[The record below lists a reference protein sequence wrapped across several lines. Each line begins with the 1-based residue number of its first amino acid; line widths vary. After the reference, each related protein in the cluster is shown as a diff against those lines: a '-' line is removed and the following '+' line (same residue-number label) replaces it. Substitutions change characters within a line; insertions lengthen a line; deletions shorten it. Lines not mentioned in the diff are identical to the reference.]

1 MSLRGLPRCLP
12 RLRGSGLQPEGGS
25 KEKDSLCGEE
35 AGALAPAAARR
46 LPRGAG
52 PPCAQHLEDRSW
64 GQWGTRAP
72 SPERG
77 QGTGRK
83 SKSVPT
89 AGGGGGLLRRPGAAA
104 AAAASGAHVSTT
116 RMSGMD
122 LGLGGLAILT
132 PPRFSVVA
140 QVCVLKLL
148 WLICFSIRCS
158 IRSCISKFSASR

>member
-1 MSLRGLPRCLP
+1 MFPQDALQSIRALRTSAPLASRPEANLVVGAPP
-12 RLRGSGLQPEGGS
+12 PAARGP
-25 KEKDSLCGEE
+25 
-35 AGALAPAAARR
+35 ALAPVCNRREALRKKTVSAGSRTAPWLLRQHAASRG
-46 LPRGAG
+46 GAG

-104 AAAASGAHVSTT
+104 AAASGAHVSTT

-132 PPRFSVVA
+132 LERNR
-140 QVCVLKLL
+140 KH
-148 WLICFSIRCS
+148 
-158 IRSCISKFSASR
+158 

>member
-1 MSLRGLPRCLP
+1 MSSGASPSCARACS
-12 RLRGSGLQPEGGS
+12 GSGLQPEGGS
-25 KEKDSLCGEE
+25 KEKDSLCGVED
-35 AGALAPAAARR
+35 GALAPAAARR

-89 AGGGGGLLRRPGAAA
+89 AGGGGGLLCRPGAV

-132 PPRFSVVA
+132 LERNR
-140 QVCVLKLL
+140 KH
-148 WLICFSIRCS
+148 
-158 IRSCISKFSASR
+158 